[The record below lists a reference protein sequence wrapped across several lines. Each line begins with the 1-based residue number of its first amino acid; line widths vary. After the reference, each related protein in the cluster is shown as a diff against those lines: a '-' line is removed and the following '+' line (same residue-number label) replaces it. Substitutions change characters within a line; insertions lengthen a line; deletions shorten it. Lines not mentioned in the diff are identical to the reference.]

1 MCDHHTFRFGEDKAY
16 EDQLVSAL
24 EASPEHPLSQPEA
37 PRQPGVYVLFRSSV
51 PVYVGKA
58 KDLRSRLN
66 DYLKR
71 AANRKRIDVQ
81 EVTCR
86 FLTIKRTWE
95 VLRAKAALIRHYSP
109 ECNGIPGFSMHVA
122 GRGRPGMPGYVN
134 EWDRRFP
141 PLKPR

>member
-1 MCDHHTFRFGEDKAY
+1 MGDRYTFRFDEDKAY
-16 EDQLVSAL
+16 EDQLVSVL
-24 EASPEHPLSQPEA
+24 EASPEYPLSAPEA

-71 AANRKRIDVQ
+71 AASRKGINVQ

-86 FLTIKRTWE
+86 FLTIERPWQ
-95 VLRAKAALIRHYSP
+95 VLRAKAALRRRYKP
-109 ECNGIPGFSMHVA
+109 E
-122 GRGRPGMPGYVN
+122 
-134 EWDRRFP
+134 
-141 PLKPR
+141 